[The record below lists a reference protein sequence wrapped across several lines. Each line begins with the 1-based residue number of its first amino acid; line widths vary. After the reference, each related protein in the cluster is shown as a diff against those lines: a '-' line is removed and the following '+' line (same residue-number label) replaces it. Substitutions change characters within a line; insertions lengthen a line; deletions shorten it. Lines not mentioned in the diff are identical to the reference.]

1 METLQE
7 PPRGWVVIVVVG
19 DYSGG
24 EVGTVPS
31 GIGCHPPL
39 SERRSRLYAGMDV
52 VVLLQKI
59 V

>member
-1 METLQE
+1 MM
-7 PPRGWVVIVVVG
+7 VVVG

-39 SERRSRLYAGMDV
+39 SERRSRLYAGVDV
-52 VVLLQKI
+52 VALHQKI
-59 V
+59 